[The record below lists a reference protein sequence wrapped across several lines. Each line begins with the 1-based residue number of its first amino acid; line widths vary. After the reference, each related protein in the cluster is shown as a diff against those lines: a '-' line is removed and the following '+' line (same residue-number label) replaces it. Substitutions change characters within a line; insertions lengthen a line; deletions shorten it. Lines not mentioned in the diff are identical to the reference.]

1 MKHQLLN
8 YYSCAFNL
16 MITQN
21 AKEKNMDEKLQN
33 QRIQKRLTN
42 SSIFTVGIASI
53 AAIVAVIIMIF
64 MGVRYN
70 RVLNY
75 YAFPQGDIGKA
86 MAALA
91 DVRSATRGA
100 IGYENQSEI
109 DQMVETHDQKVAEL
123 KELLE
128 PIEKSVVTKEGEEAY
143 AELIKALDA
152 YLEIDEKTI
161 KLGATEDVELCK
173 QAQRM
178 AFDEMAPAYKA
189 AYDEFKDFMDE
200 NIRLG
205 NQVQGQLLVLQI
217 ILVILVIAIII
228 AAGFIALKLG
238 TNLAKGISQPLG
250 ELGIRLKKFAK
261 GDISSPFPE
270 YEYDDEVGDMLEAVT
285 ETTSKLKLIFAD
297 LERILSEMS
306 ERNFDVHTSCEE
318 EYVGEYNGLLM
329 AIRKMNHQI
338 DAALK
343 EVKSS
348 SEMVSSGAQNLADAS
363 QALAEGA
370 TDQAASVQQ
379 MQTTLDEITSGILR
393 NVDEVNEAYEQA
405 EKAEKEAEGSRT
417 EMSVM
422 TESMAR
428 INETSKKIGDV
439 ITEIE
444 DIARQTNLLSLNAS
458 IEAAR
463 AGEAGK
469 GFAVVADQIREL
481 AEQSAKSAVNTR
493 TLIEG
498 SVKEIE
504 VGNEA
509 ATRAAEVIMGVV
521 EEIHAIALTSKRLSE
536 NSIKQAESMK
546 QADAGVTRISEVVQS
561 NSATAEET
569 SATSEELSA
578 QATSMNELVGK
589 FRLRE

>member
-1 MKHQLLN
+1 ML
-8 YYSCAFNL
+8 FNL
-16 MITQN
+16 MIMQI
-21 AKEKNMDEKLQN
+21 AKEKNMNEKLQN

-42 SSIFTVGIASI
+42 SSVFTVGIASI
-53 AAIVAVIIMIF
+53 AAVVAIILMIF
-64 MGVRYN
+64 MSVRYN
-70 RVLNY
+70 HVLNY

-123 KELLE
+123 KELLK
-128 PIEKSVVTKEGEEAY
+128 PIETSVATKIGMESYNKIVE
-143 AELIKALDA
+143 ALDT
-152 YLEIDEKTI
+152 YLAIDEEVL
-161 KLGATEDVELCK
+161 KLGATEDIELCK

-189 AYDEFKDFMDE
+189 AYDAFENFMDE
-200 NIRLG
+200 NIKLG
-205 NQVQGQLLVLQI
+205 NKVQRQLFVLQI
-217 ILVILVIAIII
+217 ILVILVVIII
-228 AAGFIALKLG
+228 VSAGFVALKLG
-238 TNLAKGISQPLG
+238 TTIAKGISEPLE
-250 ELGIRLKKFAK
+250 ELGKRLEKFSK
-261 GDISSPFPE
+261 GDISSPFPK
-270 YEYDDEVGDMLEAVT
+270 YEYDDEVGDMIKSVT
-285 ETTSKLKLIFAD
+285 DTTSKLKLIFAD
-297 LERILSEMS
+297 MERLLSEMS
-306 ERNFDVHTSCEE
+306 ERNFNVHTSCEN
-318 EYVGEYNGLLM
+318 EYIGEYSGLLM
-329 AIRKMNHQI
+329 AMRKMNHQI

-343 EVKSS
+343 EVKCS
-348 SEMVSSGAQNLADAS
+348 SEMVSSGARNLADAS

-379 MQTTLDEITSGILR
+379 MQTTLDEITSGIMK
-393 NVDEVNEAYEQA
+393 NVEEVNEAYEQA

-422 TESMAR
+422 TESMSR

-469 GFAVVADQIREL
+469 GFAVVADQIRNL

-521 EEIHAIALTSKRLSE
+521 EEIHVIALTSKRLSE

-546 QADAGVTRISEVVQS
+546 QADAGATRISEVVQS
-561 NSATAEET
+561 NSATAQET

-578 QATSMNELVGK
+578 QAISMNELVGK
-589 FRLRE
+589 FQLRD